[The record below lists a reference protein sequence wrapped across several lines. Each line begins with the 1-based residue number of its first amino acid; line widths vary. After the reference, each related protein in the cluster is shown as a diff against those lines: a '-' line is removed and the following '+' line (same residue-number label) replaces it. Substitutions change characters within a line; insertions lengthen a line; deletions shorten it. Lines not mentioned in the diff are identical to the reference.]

1 MEGFVLK
8 NEINYVIY
16 GAGGNCYHLIAKLE
30 KAGKKVVAVIDKRA
44 DSLNDI
50 QGVPVYTIEQMQA
63 MEMRDMVIIL
73 SIKNV
78 FIHTEIAESLIS
90 AGFHKIIYKPLPVL
104 QGVHD
109 EDWDSIDRAYEVLL
123 EQDTFSEE
131 LEVSL
136 SNIKKMRVWQN
147 RLLIDNQEQEVTC
160 WLPIERLY
168 NYNRENDLFAQ
179 LPMAAYY
186 PLIQLYNFLLGNRC
200 ELTWQEVQE
209 DYLLYSA
216 EWVYKRELEFTE
228 DLKRSQIESRV
239 QVFYEMQQNAEIDQ
253 EFFVRNAA
261 AVKMDSEGKY
271 YLASSGRNRVA
282 FLIAKGYRYIPVKM
296 EKEDYERLIAEE
308 VYKKVLD
315 YLQGNSIKR
324 LFSVVP
330 HPILREYPTVTNDY
344 MRLFGMPVLLR
355 IIRWLH
361 RESLSTECT
370 YDKIHPDILNR
381 RKNALNIG
389 TLINDEGMLSRIIS
403 KEKIHCYRF
412 LSEREQKKAGLIHLV
427 DELLMVKEDAYLQ
440 ETVIQ
445 KMQENSAF
453 DVLILDGIY
462 SNYFE
467 KECNAKL
474 VFVLLWEKDT
484 DVLKQWENNG
494 YDGECF
500 FTSVWDGQQV
510 RGYQFKKR

>member
-1 MEGFVLK
+1 MAGFELK
-8 NEINYVIY
+8 NEKNYIIY

-30 KAGKKVVAVIDKRA
+30 SAGKKVNAVIDKRA
-44 DSLNDI
+44 DSLNDV
-50 QGVPVYTIEQMQA
+50 QGVPVYTIEQIKA
-63 MEMRDMVIIL
+63 MEMRDIVIIL

-78 FIHTEIAESLIS
+78 FIHTEIAESLVS

-109 EDWDSIDRAYEVLL
+109 EDWDSIDKAYEALL
-123 EQDTFSEE
+123 EQDTFSED
-131 LEVSL
+131 LEISL
-136 SNIKKMRVWQN
+136 SDIKKMRVWQN
-147 RLLIDNQEQEVTC
+147 RLLIDNQGQEVIC

-186 PLIQLYNFLLGNRC
+186 PLIQLYCFLLGNKC

-216 EWVYKRELEFTE
+216 EWVYKRELEFTD

-261 AVKMDSEGKY
+261 AVQMNSDGKY
-271 YLASSGRNRVA
+271 YLSSSGRNRVA

-296 EKEDYERLIAEE
+296 EKEDYERFIAEKA
-308 VYKKVLD
+308 YKKVLD
-315 YLQGNSIKR
+315 YLQENSIKK
-324 LFSVVP
+324 LFSVIP

-355 IIRWLH
+355 IVRWLH

-370 YDKIHPDILNR
+370 YDKIHPDILNQ
-381 RKNALNIG
+381 RKVALNIG
-389 TLINDEGMLSRIIS
+389 TLIDDEGMMSRLIS
-403 KEKIHCYRF
+403 KEKIRCYRI
-412 LSEREQKKAGLIHLV
+412 LSEREQKKAELIHLI
-427 DELLMVKEDAYLQ
+427 DELLMSKDDACLQ
-440 ETVIQ
+440 EIAIQ
-445 KMQENSAF
+445 KMQDSSTL

-462 SNYFE
+462 SNCFA
-467 KECNAKL
+467 KECNTKL
-474 VFVLLWEKDT
+474 VFLLLWENDT
-484 DVLKQWENNG
+484 DALKQWENNG

-510 RGYQFKKR
+510 KGYQFKKR